1 MFWYNTDMFMTV
13 RVELSKQFISSF
25 HCVQRWQLPS
35 PSLTVPLMGTFLNNC
50 IVYQNQ
56 YTAVKAPRIIT
67 SKYCFSHGVYILQ
80 VKVGP
85 KGIKGI
91 GICSRPGNSSSSSS

>member
-25 HCVQRWQLPS
+25 HCVQRWQLLS
-35 PSLTVPLMGTFLNNC
+35 PSLTVPLIGTFLNNC

-67 SKYCFSHGVYILQ
+67 SQYCFSHGMYILQ